1 MNFLVVICSSKIHKL
16 KAVLFLIDIILSSV
30 HVNLNIHLCFRA
42 VVLLLIFNSKQNL
55 TMFESV
61 ILASVARTDERR
73 FDCTL
78 YICRL

>member
-42 VVLLLIFNSKQNL
+42 VVFITNL
-55 TMFESV
+55 QFKTKSYHV
-61 ILASVARTDERR
+61 
-73 FDCTL
+73 
-78 YICRL
+78 